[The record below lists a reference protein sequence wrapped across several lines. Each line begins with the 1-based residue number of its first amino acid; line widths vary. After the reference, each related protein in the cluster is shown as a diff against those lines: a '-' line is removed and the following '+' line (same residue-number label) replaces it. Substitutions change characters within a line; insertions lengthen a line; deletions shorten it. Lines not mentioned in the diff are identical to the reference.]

1 MGTPDE
7 VMRRIY
13 LQGLPIRL
21 REAIVCCKKRV
32 RVVDPSK
39 DRPRSLIIVCA
50 KLMRIHRENLCV
62 TVAMV
67 RLAAVTRLAT
77 CKQTLEIAGRDECCQ
92 M

>member
-21 REAIVCCKKRV
+21 RGA
-32 RVVDPSK
+32 VVLQEEGPISGSVEGP
-39 DRPRSLIIVCA
+39 PRSLIVVCA
-50 KLMRIHRENLCV
+50 KLMRMHRVNLCV
-62 TVAMV
+62 TVAIV

-77 CKQTLEIAGRDECCQ
+77 CKQTLEIAGRDECSQ